1 MKNQKKKSFPRR
13 VFLCLLAVLLAVC
26 IAFDIRQLRCPEGR
40 RRACYLRRGTA
51 TADSGCTG
59 GVDESSIKSKISRPF
74 SCKSQENGRDFLSY
88 SVNQESIQMK
98 FMADL
103 VCNFIRQRTETDAGQ
118 GHAFSV
124 FIKFFRLQLG
134 VAGIP
139 DKEEVFVFHKA

>member
-1 MKNQKKKSFPRR
+1 
-13 VFLCLLAVLLAVC
+13 
-26 IAFDIRQLRCPEGR
+26 
-40 RRACYLRRGTA
+40 
-51 TADSGCTG
+51 
-59 GVDESSIKSKISRPF
+59 
-74 SCKSQENGRDFLSY
+74 
-88 SVNQESIQMK
+88 MK

-103 VCNFIRQRTETDAGQ
+103 MCNFIRQRAETDAGQ